1 MTYTSKWHKIFQRKI
16 TAKMFGILVKNVILY
31 YHLLYPAAGSDDS
44 GFDEQ
49 HNSNSISTPTREWT
63 TQPGES

>member
-1 MTYTSKWHKIFQRKI
+1 
-16 TAKMFGILVKNVILY
+16 MFGILVEIVILY

>member
-1 MTYTSKWHKIFQRKI
+1 
-16 TAKMFGILVKNVILY
+16 MFGIPVKNVILY

-49 HNSNSISTPTREWT
+49 HNSNAISTPTREWT